1 MQYSSFPQ
9 ANVVL
14 DLLIDGVSEILRE
27 EFIGIYLY
35 GSLVTGDFDLAISDL
50 DLVVIMTQ
58 PLDDERFHLLNQ
70 LHQNVVNTFPEWED
84 RLELAYVSR
93 HTLKSFRKQTSRIG
107 IISPGEPFH
116 QIDAGADWLISWY
129 ALRKNGIALRGPK
142 IKTLVDP
149 ISLSEYL
156 LAVRQHI
163 EAYQKSI
170 NAGESKPYLS
180 YVVLTTARGLY
191 TLQMGFPTS
200 KIKAAAWAAATYPK
214 WAELIMNA
222 LLWRSNPAADE
233 LKASEI
239 RPQVEAAVRY
249 LLAQIPDKYM

>member
-1 MQYSSFPQ
+1 MQYSAFPQ
-9 ANVVL
+9 ANAVL
-14 DLLIDGVSEILRE
+14 DLLIDGVSEILRD

-58 PLDDERFHLLNQ
+58 PLDDERFHLLNK
-70 LHQNVVNTFPEWED
+70 LHQNVVNAYPAWED

-116 QIDAGADWLISWY
+116 QIIAGADWLISWY
-129 ALRKNGIALRGPK
+129 ALRENGIALRGPE
-142 IKTLVDP
+142 IETLVDP
-149 ISLSEYL
+149 ISASEYL

-163 EAYQKSI
+163 EAYPKRI
-170 NAGESKPYLS
+170 NTGESKPYLS
-180 YVVLTTARGLY
+180 YVLLTTARGLY

-214 WAELIMNA
+214 WAELIHKS
-222 LLWRSNPAADE
+222 LLWRRDPKSDKLTTA
-233 LKASEI
+233 EI
-239 RPQVEAAVRY
+239 QPQVEALVHY
-249 LLAQIPDKYM
+249 LLARIPDQSI